1 MPKKTVQP
9 AYRRHNAR
17 DCAVVTLNGKNH
29 YLGPWQ
35 SPESH
40 QKYAVLIADWQR
52 NRNPLPAAHSA
63 TASAGP
69 ALTVGEV
76 ILAYFRFAQ
85 TRYVKHGKP
94 TSEISCIR
102 MALRPVRALYAETSA
117 AEFVPRALKNVRQ
130 RMIDAGRARTAINK
144 DVHRVKRMVR
154 WAVEEEL
161 LPADAYH
168 RLQCVRGLGKGQS
181 AARETARVAP
191 VPVAHVE
198 AVLPHLP
205 PPVAAMV
212 RLQLLIGS
220 RPQEVADIRP
230 MDVEQAGDGV
240 WYYRPATHKTEHH
253 GRDKVIVLGPQAQAV
268 LRPWLDR
275 DPAAYCFRP
284 AESAAWSRARRRK
297 SAGPKTTAESARL
310 NPKYNRYSYRLAVSR
325 ACRRAGVPA
334 WSPRQLRHT
343 RATQIRAAYGSLEAA
358 KAVLGHTDT
367 RVTEIYADR
376 DIGLAARVMQEIG

>member
-1 MPKKTVQP
+1 MPKIPVQP
-9 AYRRHNAR
+9 AYRRHKAR

-52 NRNPLPAAHSA
+52 NRNTLPAAHSA
-63 TASAGP
+63 TTTNDTS
-69 ALTVGEV
+69 LTVGEM
-76 ILAYFRFAQ
+76 ILAYFWFAQ

-102 MALRPVRALYAETSA
+102 MALRPVRALYAETPAGDSG
-117 AEFVPRALKNVRQ
+117 PRALKNVRE
-130 RMIDAGRARTAINK
+130 RMIDTGRARTAINK

-154 WAVEEEL
+154 WAVKEEL
-161 LPADAYH
+161 LSAEAYH

-181 AARETARVAP
+181 TARETARVAS
-191 VPVAHVE
+191 VSVEHVE
-198 AVLPHLP
+198 ATVAHLP

-230 MDVEQAGDGV
+230 MDVEQSGDGV

-284 AESAAWSRARRRK
+284 AESAVWSRERRRK
-297 SAGPKTTAESARL
+297 TVGPKITVESARL
-310 NPKYNRYSYRLAVSR
+310 NPKYNRYIYRNR
-325 ACRRAGVPA
+325 
-334 WSPRQLRHT
+334 T
-343 RATQIRAAYGSLEAA
+343 
-358 KAVLGHTDT
+358 
-367 RVTEIYADR
+367 VTC
-376 DIGLAARVMQEIG
+376 VV